1 MISYK
6 SDNGILIDFYNI
18 IQLRSQIG
26 ALYPIDKVINNCIK
40 LGLHKSEDLQTLFVN
55 EILNYHLFLKFPIS
69 QKYIIRLIKILIS
82 KIEDN
87 RYQISDELLEIFTKL
102 ISEKGLIKY
111 NINNFINNHIILEFI
126 DYKSEFLIYKKN
138 NKLKQRDK
146 YKDLNKDYMINEKL
160 DSKFYSSIYDYLPNY
175 DLKEKVL
182 SFIFRY
188 QETNE
193 LGMRPWDAGIF
204 LAERL
209 ISTIND
215 PERSVI
221 NKDIIELGSGIGV
234 AAIIASKLCSIR
246 SICTS
251 DYNFTIINNLKYNFL
266 INGILEN
273 PNIQIDKNKEGIEWY
288 KWNNKDD
295 NKYNTEIEFNMINKD
310 KNKGILNKNLENVN
324 NEIFNNDTF
333 TNNYTKEDNIHLKFS
348 SIYLDWETFNEKI
361 ATNILRSCIKPLI
374 MASDVIYDKKL
385 NNLLVKTIQIF
396 LSTGFKILHGYNPPY
411 LSLNNFSNN
420 NFVDM
425 YNNEI
430 NYNNNIFD
438 SESLS
443 KYDKSISNIKNDSL
457 IWTDLPLVDYSK
469 ANQYCMII
477 NAIRC
482 EETLQDFIDKCYR
495 NGLTV
500 CRDPIIIPRLFYYE
514 VDIDTIITFIIY
526 YNN

>member
-6 SDNGILIDFYNI
+6 SNNGMLVDFYNI

-26 ALYPIDKVINNCIK
+26 ALYPIDKVIDNCIK
-40 LGLHKSEDLQTLFVN
+40 LGLHKSENLQILFVD

-87 RYQISDELLEIFTKL
+87 RYQISNELLGVFTKL
-102 ISEKGLIKY
+102 ISGKELIKY
-111 NINNFINNHIILEFI
+111 SIDNSINNHIILEFI
-126 DYKSEFLIYKKN
+126 DYKLEFLIYKGN
-138 NKLKQRDK
+138 NKLKQEDK
-146 YKDLNKDYMINEKL
+146 YKDLNKDYMINKGL
-160 DSKFYSSIYDYLPNY
+160 DSKFYSSIYDRLPNY

-182 SFIFRY
+182 SFIFKY

-221 NKDIIELGSGIGV
+221 GKDIIELGSGIGV

-251 DYNFTIINNLKYNFL
+251 DYNFTIINNLKYNFS
-266 INGILEN
+266 INGILED
-273 PNIQIDKNKEGIEWY
+273 PNIQIYRNKEVEWY
-288 KWNNKDD
+288 KWNDEDD
-295 NKYNTEIEFNMINKD
+295 NKYNTEIKFNMINKD
-310 KNKGILNKNLENVN
+310 ESEGILNKNLGNIN
-324 NEIFNNDTF
+324 NEISDNTF
-333 TNNYTKEDNIHLKFS
+333 TNNYTKEDDINLKFS

-361 ATNILRSCIKPLI
+361 AANILKSRIRPLI

-385 NNLLVKTIQIF
+385 NSLLVKTIQIF
-396 LSTGFKILHGYNPPY
+396 LSTGFKILYGCNPPS

-420 NFVDM
+420 
-425 YNNEI
+425 
-430 NYNNNIFD
+430 IFD
-438 SESLS
+438 SESP
-443 KYDKSISNIKNDSL
+443 KYDKSISNIKSDSL

-469 ANQYCMII
+469 ANPYCMII

-482 EETLQDFIDKCYR
+482 EDTLQDFVDKCYR

-500 CRDPIIIPRLFYYE
+500 CRDPITIPRLFYYE

-526 YNN
+526 NN